1 VGGLIDEASNHL
13 TSNLGREEYYCSKFM
28 FMGGAS
34 NHLTSNL
41 G

>member
-1 VGGLIDEASNHL
+1 MDGASNHL
-13 TSNLGREEYYCSKFM
+13 ISKLGREEYCCSKFM

-41 G
+41 E